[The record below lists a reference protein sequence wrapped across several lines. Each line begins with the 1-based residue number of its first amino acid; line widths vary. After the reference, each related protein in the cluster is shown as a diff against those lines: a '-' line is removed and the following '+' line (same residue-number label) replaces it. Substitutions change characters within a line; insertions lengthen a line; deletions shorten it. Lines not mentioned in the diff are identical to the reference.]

1 MTEDLQELL
10 FALCAA
16 PGTPGDESEAA
27 RRAAWEL
34 SRLRRNRDRPH
45 GKCHLPHRKPNRPTA
60 DSLGRPPGQVGLIV
74 TRTKRTAFCAST
86 AAAARTAGSSRAA
99 RSPCLARNR

>member
-34 SRLRRNRDRPH
+34 SDCGETEIDRM
-45 GKCHLPHRKPNRPTA
+45 GNVIAAWGTKPPN
-60 DSLGRPPGQVGLIV
+60 
-74 TRTKRTAFCAST
+74 
-86 AAAARTAGSSRAA
+86 SRFSWTPIWIKWA
-99 RSPCLARNR
+99 

>member
-34 SRLRRNRDRPH
+34 SDCGETEIDRM
-45 GKCHLPHRKPNRPTA
+45 GNVNSRFSWTPTWIKWA
-60 DSLGRPPGQVGLIV
+60 
-74 TRTKRTAFCAST
+74 
-86 AAAARTAGSSRAA
+86 
-99 RSPCLARNR
+99 